1 MAFLG
6 ADTDQVRT
14 HGERC
19 TTAAGRLG
27 ELASS
32 LTATVHGVRWAGP
45 DADRFRAEF
54 DGRIA
59 SSLCEAAEELRA
71 RAEELSGHADEQ
83 DETSGSDG
91 GTGPGGILGDIG
103 GGSVW
108 ENPGPW
114 QRDDNGQLKPVPGD
128 DRIPG
133 VEDID
138 WTPRGPW
145 MQNED
150 GSLKPVPG
158 R

>member
-1 MAFLG
+1 MTFLG
-6 ADTDQVRT
+6 ADTDQLRT

-32 LTATVHGVRWAGP
+32 LPATVHGVRWAGP
-45 DADRFRAEF
+45 
-54 DGRIA
+54 
-59 SSLCEAAEELRA
+59 
-71 RAEELSGHADEQ
+71 
-83 DETSGSDG
+83 
-91 GTGPGGILGDIG
+91 GGILGDIG
-103 GGSVW
+103 GRSVW